1 MKKGETY
8 RPRLSQPTPLG
19 VWLTRIEINTSRI
32 AIRISERYDVLSL
45 GALLALGDCE
55 LHFLAFSQGFEA

>member
-1 MKKGETY
+1 MKKGETH

-32 AIRISERYDVLSL
+32 AIRISERFDVLSL
-45 GALLALGDCE
+45 GAFLTLGDRE
-55 LHFLAFSQGFEA
+55 LHFLAFSQGFET